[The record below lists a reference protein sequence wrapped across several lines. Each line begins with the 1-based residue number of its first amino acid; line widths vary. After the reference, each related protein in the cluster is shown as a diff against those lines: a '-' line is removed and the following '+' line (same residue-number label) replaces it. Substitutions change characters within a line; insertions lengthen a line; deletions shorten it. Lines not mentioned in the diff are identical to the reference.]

1 MFEQVMYFYH
11 DPLFGASILLGIVA
25 ILIFA
30 DWGRNKYKAKKK
42 EMALQDFAKSYSEG
56 SLSDEIID
64 FLSISKNPT
73 PSLMLLAKTYS
84 LAGDRGYA
92 IKIYLGILEKTTN
105 TQEKLII
112 LESLGI
118 TYFEAGFLQRAKEI
132 FLEIIKAYPRNRQV
146 LDYLMRVYENMG
158 EYEEALDALESIE
171 ELSQPKQRASIEQM
185 RSYLHFMVLK
195 NSNFLSLEKKR
206 KEIISLMRYC
216 GKINRLAL
224 EYLSVYDREAFW
236 IEVLELGTQS
246 SIKHDLSAN
255 PALTKKEQN
264 SIDSNEAIL
273 QVLDILWRFGREE
286 IPFEKLKNH
295 KSIMDIFRA
304 KGYVKDNQE
313 CEVFELE
320 ALRILQAHST
330 QRGELTFEYRCNHCK
345 NIFPFDSYRC
355 AVCASIGQM
364 DLVFRVVESRQSQ
377 FASSIDSMQNS
388 AFINSAKQFASN
400 FSAT

>member
-1 MFEQVMYFYH
+1 MYFYH

-30 DWGRNKYKAKKK
+30 DWSRNKYQAKKK

-73 PSLMLLAKTYS
+73 PPLMLLAKTYS

-206 KEIISLMRYC
+206 KEIVSLMRYC
-216 GKINRLAL
+216 GKINRLSL

-236 IEVLELGTQS
+236 AQMLELGTQS
-246 SIKHDLSAN
+246 NLDLSSN
-255 PALTKKEQN
+255 PALTKNEQN
-264 SIDSNEAIL
+264 STQSNEVIL
-273 QVLDILWRFGREE
+273 QVLDILWRFAKEE

-304 KGYVKDNQE
+304 KGYVKDSQE
-313 CEVFELE
+313 CDVFELE
-320 ALRILQAHST
+320 ALRILSAHST

-355 AVCASIGQM
+355 AVCANVGQM

-377 FASSIDSMQNS
+377 FAPSDVDSSQNS
-388 AFINSAKQFASN
+388 AFINSVKQFASN